1 MNPSDGL
8 AAFIELSALRWQRD
22 RAYRDALMREAKP
35 QIGETLKRLRERK
48 TA

>member
-8 AAFIELSALRWQRD
+8 ATFIEMAALRWKRD
-22 RAYRDALMREAKP
+22 RSYREQLMREAKP